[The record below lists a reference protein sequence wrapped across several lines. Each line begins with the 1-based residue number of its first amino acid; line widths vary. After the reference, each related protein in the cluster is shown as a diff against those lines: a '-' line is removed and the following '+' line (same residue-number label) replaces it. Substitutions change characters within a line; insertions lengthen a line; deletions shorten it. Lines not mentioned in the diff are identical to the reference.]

1 MTGLQHTSRSDSAWA
16 SLSGRQDG
24 VSTVEFG
31 LVLPVFMILGL
42 YGTEI
47 AHMATV
53 NMTVSQI
60 ATSVADNASRLGQ
73 TDNSAVT
80 PTVTEAD
87 IDSVMNGAI
96 QQGAAIGLQA
106 NGRVI
111 LTSLE
116 RDSATGKQY
125 IHWQRCAGGLERE
138 SRYGDDGAHNGL
150 SGTALAGLG
159 RDALVRA
166 DAGKSVMF
174 VEVYYEYQPLFASF
188 VSEGTVFR
196 QEAAFMTRDDRSIL
210 PGVTGAGGSSDC

>member
-1 MTGLQHTSRSDSAWA
+1 MTATQRKPLTRRALFA
-16 SLSGRQDG
+16 LAGRKDG

-31 LVLPVFMILGL
+31 LVLPVFVILGL

-53 NMTVSQI
+53 SMTVSQI

-96 QQGAAIGLQA
+96 AQGAAIGLEVH
-106 NGRVI
+106 GRVI
-111 LTSLE
+111 LSSLE
-116 RDSATGKQY
+116 RDGASGKQY
-125 IHWQRCAGGLERE
+125 IHWQRCAGDLDRE
-138 SRYGDDGAHNGL
+138 SRYGDDGARSGL
-150 SGTALAGLG
+150 SGTALAGMG
-159 RDALVRA
+159 RNALVRA
-166 DAGKSVMF
+166 DAGKSVMY

-196 QEAAFMTRDDRSIL
+196 QEAAFMTRDDRSIV
-210 PGVTGAGGSSDC
+210 PGVTGAGGNSDC